1 MNKPIRKAVRTFLI
15 KENKVVIIK
24 YKTKEQLDYIDI
36 PGGKIEAQE
45 TPLEAAQREFK
56 EETGMTVPNLKYIGT
71 AVVEYPK
78 KIFDFTL
85 FLAKDYQGIPQNFEE
100 NESMWENVDK
110 ILEYDKSFPS
120 IKILE
125 NLEEEIHLKIICD
138 ENHTIINLKKEC

>member
-24 YKTKEQLDYIDI
+24 YKTKAQLDYIDI

-56 EETGMTVPNLKYIGT
+56 EETGMTVSNLKYIGT

-138 ENHTIINLKKEC
+138 DNHTIINLKKEC

>member
-24 YKTKEQLDYIDI
+24 YKTKEQLDYIVF

-45 TPLEAAQREFK
+45 TPLGAAQREFK
-56 EETGMTVPNLKYIGT
+56 EETGMTVSNLKYIGT

-138 ENHTIINLKKEC
+138 ENHTIINLKKEG